1 MGYELPFYL
10 ETQIVKGAKLIEKSG
25 VIKKYEYK
33 PIYSRRIVKNYT
45 YDNDDC
51 SNASIMQIPYGAG
64 LDDDPNERF
73 RTMTGAGEIMMPF
86 DFSTAFEE
94 GGYEEIIFYDIEGNT
109 VKYCLNI
116 ESTTSSSGKVTYRLY
131 AERYLNE
138 ERTDRISVTSNSTG
152 EFNYLF
158 YVHCTYSDFDPV
170 TKLQYCAPRVNLSNG
185 TTTKSMTAPGN
196 VRSET
201 NGKSFSDKLDFLITQ
216 NEEVQNVDAI

>member
-1 MGYELPFYL
+1 MDYELPFYL
-10 ETQIVKGAKLIEKSG
+10 DTQIVKGAKLIEKSG
-25 VIKKYEYK
+25 TIKKYEYN
-33 PIYSRRIVKNYT
+33 PVYSRRIVKNYT
-45 YDNDDC
+45 YENDDH

-86 DFSTAFEE
+86 DYNTAFEE

-138 ERTDRISVTSNSTG
+138 EQTERISVANNTTG

-170 TKLQYCAPRVNLSNG
+170 TKSQYCAPRVNLSNG
-185 TTTKSMTAPGN
+185 TTTKSMTAPGK
-196 VRSET
+196 VRAET
-201 NGKSFSDKLDFLITQ
+201 KTKSFSDKLDFLITQ
-216 NEEVQNVDAI
+216 NEEIQNVDAI